1 MFSVSAGAGGFPAT
15 PKQRNEEPSAPKPTV
30 SDSNNVAYLN
40 PEDAGSKSQNS
51 TGPACTASGL
61 WALAAIGAHYR
72 IAAHPEQIAHSI
84 GFYGQHC
91 GSDEIV
97 RGAQKIGLKS
107 KVLKRQTLDRLDT
120 VPLPA
125 ILRLNDGQYIIL
137 SNRLPDGR
145 YRLVSPITR
154 TARVAASEGLGACW
168 SGEIILLKRRLGG
181 AGVGP
186 AAFNYRWFLSSIW
199 RYRRPLSH
207 VLGASLFI
215 QLFALI
221 TPLFFQVIIDK
232 VLPYKGE
239 STLFVIVGGLV
250 LLGAFDV
257 TLQYLRSYA
266 LNHTTSRID
275 VELGARLFDHLLRLP
290 LTYFETRPT
299 GQTVARIRELETI
312 RSFLT
317 GQGLS
322 SIIDSLFAVI
332 FISVLFVYS
341 PLLATIVLASI
352 PIYVAI
358 AVIIRPILRQR
369 IDERFNCGAAS
380 QQFLVESIVGM
391 QTLKA
396 AAIEPTLGNEW
407 EEKLASYV
415 RTSFK
420 AVNLSN
426 LGQNA
431 IQYVG
436 KATTAL
442 VILFGARAVMNGEM
456 SIGALVAFTMIMNQA
471 TAPILRLSQLWQD
484 FQQVHISVDRLGDI
498 LRSPVENNA
507 QACASLAPARGA
519 IKFSEVSFRYQPNSG
534 DVLRD
539 INIEIPEGQVI
550 GIVGPSGS
558 GKSTLTKLVQRL
570 YRPDRGQI
578 FLDGIDIGHVDTSWL
593 RRQIGVVLQENLL
606 FNRSIH
612 DNIALAN
619 PALPRSAI
627 ISAAKLAGAEEF
639 ISKLPLGYD
648 TLIEERGANLSGGQ
662 RQRIAIARALV
673 TQPRILIL
681 DEATSALDYESEQI
695 IRANMREMTR
705 GRTVIIIAHRLA
717 AVQCCERIIVVK
729 DGCIVEDGSPI
740 ELRKRA
746 GGAYAMLH
754 KLQFSTLEA

>member
-1 MFSVSAGAGGFPAT
+1 M
-15 PKQRNEEPSAPKPTV
+15 
-30 SDSNNVAYLN
+30 
-40 PEDAGSKSQNS
+40 
-51 TGPACTASGL
+51 
-61 WALAAIGAHYR
+61 
-72 IAAHPEQIAHSI
+72 
-84 GFYGQHC
+84 
-91 GSDEIV
+91 
-97 RGAQKIGLKS
+97 
-107 KVLKRQTLDRLDT
+107 
-120 VPLPA
+120 
-125 ILRLNDGQYIIL
+125 
-137 SNRLPDGR
+137 
-145 YRLVSPITR
+145 
-154 TARVAASEGLGACW
+154 
-168 SGEIILLKRRLGG
+168 
-181 AGVGP
+181 
-186 AAFNYRWFLSSIW
+186 
-199 RYRRPLSH
+199 
-207 VLGASLFI
+207 
-215 QLFALI
+215 
-221 TPLFFQVIIDK
+221 
-232 VLPYKGE
+232 
-239 STLFVIVGGLV
+239 IVGGLV

-380 QQFLVESIVGM
+380 QQFLVEFIVGM

-570 YRPDRGQI
+570 YRPERGQI

-627 ISAAKLAGAEEF
+627 ISAAKLAGADEF